1 MSDDALLTQARDLGG
16 RMGSAAVAPYW
27 RELTRRNPTDAVL
40 VEAQFGVGLSM
51 RVTKK
56 HEQEEATFLE
66 VVRVAGPDS
75 PRAQD
80 AMFQVAWSRHFRDDF
95 EGALHAM
102 EEVATSPRRSDSHL
116 LRRCPEEPGGA
127 IPSCNAPRG
136 HRLKGAPAARYERRG
151 GSQTPPRP
159 DGGERKWRRI
169 GLGLLRRG
177 GNRARRPGWDA
188 AGAR

>member
-1 MSDDALLTQARDLGG
+1 
-16 RMGSAAVAPYW
+16 MGSAAVAPYW

-102 EEVATSPRRSDSHL
+102 EEVATSPRRSIPPAPTLPRRAGRRHSL
-116 LRRCPEEPGGA
+116 LQR
-127 IPSCNAPRG
+127 
-136 HRLKGAPAARYERRG
+136 AAWPQAERR
-151 GSQTPPRP
+151 S
-159 DGGERKWRRI
+159 
-169 GLGLLRRG
+169 
-177 GNRARRPGWDA
+177 RRPL
-188 AGAR
+188 